1 MTATPTSAKRLNRS
15 EESQTI
21 ERGPLVLVTAGVV
34 VALALAVVLLRLYR
48 LHELPPGINQ
58 DEGAHG
64 VDALRVLQGE
74 HAVFFTGHGGREG
87 MVVYAVALATSLLGR
102 TPLATHLPTA
112 LASAATVFAV
122 FWLGRTLFDR
132 DDDGQPAPWRGLI
145 IGGVGAGL
153 LAVSLSQTFI
163 GRAGVRANF
172 LPLFLSLC
180 LALLWSGWRQRSLW
194 RIALSGVCAG
204 LLPYTYIPARFV
216 PFLFLFFSLSFLP
229 SIVRSYVAGEKR
241 ENDNSLRRLSQFL
254 IPLRPY
260 LPMSGLFLGT
270 AGLVAAPI
278 LLYFVLHPEHFFMRT
293 DQVLIFSPH
302 RSQGD
307 PLGAFL
313 ENIWRH
319 LLAFGSRGDW
329 SERHNISGKSMLTEW
344 EMVLFL
350 FGVGIAGWNWRRP
363 AHRLLLLWLVVL
375 FIPAVLAIETVESAS
390 FLRMI
395 GVVPAVYLLIGVGL
409 WETYRLSS
417 AQARALPGRAAF
429 FFEKNARSVAVALGI
444 VVGAVVV
451 VQGANTYRIYFQESA
466 VSSRYYKAFHG
477 EWKDVA
483 RTLSALPSE
492 TGSAYLLPY
501 KSHVNFGFKY
511 LYQGAAPALFVDAG
525 ALDLPLIMETK
536 LTDIENISTVKVLDW
551 EGSQRWLARN
561 AHVFELLGKYGH
573 YQGNGEYRHFTIHT
587 YTDVALDSPWTF
599 YDYLE
604 PRNVQFDGGID
615 LRGLAL
621 GVGREQRP
629 SQQVLTLEE
638 AHSLWVALQWL
649 THPDLED
656 DYAISLRLHNAGGAT
671 IYQRDTRLILGR
683 LNYEHTSTWPAG
695 EPFDTLVRLSI
706 PSHLPAGEYELRLIV
721 YNAETL
727 VPTVEIGVWEP
738 ELVLAQVR
746 LAEPQ

>member
-1 MTATPTSAKRLNRS
+1 MTATPTSAKRLNRN

-132 DDDGQPAPWRGLI
+132 DDDGQAAPWRGLI

-194 RIALSGVCAG
+194 RIALSGACAG

-216 PFLFLFFSLSFLP
+216 PFLFLFFGLSLLP
-229 SIVRSYVAGEKR
+229 AIVRSGDAGARR
-241 ENDNSLRRLSQFL
+241 ERDNFRRRLSQFL
-254 IPLRPY
+254 FLLRPY
-260 LPMSGLFLGT
+260 LPMCGLFLGV

-278 LLYFVLHPEHFFMRT
+278 LLYFVLHPNHFFMRT

-329 SERHNISGKSMLTEW
+329 SERHNVSGKPMLSEW

-350 FGVGIAGWNWRRP
+350 FGVGVAVWRRHKP
-363 AHRLLLLWLVVL
+363 VHRLLLLWLAIL
-375 FIPAVLAIETVESAS
+375 FFPAVLAIESVDSAS

-409 WETYRLSS
+409 WEAYRLVS
-417 AQARALPGRAAF
+417 AQAHALPGRAAV
-429 FFEKNARSVAVALGI
+429 FFEKYAKSVATALGI
-444 VVGAVVV
+444 AVGAAVV
-451 VQGANTYRIYFQESA
+451 VQGATTYRIYFQETA
-466 VSSRYYKAFHG
+466 VGARYFKAFQG
-477 EWKDVA
+477 EWIDVA
-483 RTLSALPSE
+483 HTLSALPSE
-492 TGSAYLLPY
+492 AGSVYLLPHR
-501 KSHVNFGFKY
+501 SLENFGFRY

-525 ALDLPLIMETK
+525 ALDLPRLVESK
-536 LTDIENISTVKVLDW
+536 LTAVGNVSTVEVLDW
-551 EGSQRWLARN
+551 KDTLGWIERN
-561 AHVFELLGKYGH
+561 TYFFEILDTYGH
-573 YQGNGEYRHFTIHT
+573 YQGSKEYRDFTLHS
-587 YTDVALDSPWTF
+587 YTDVSLDNPWTL
-599 YDYLE
+599 YDNLE
-604 PRNVQFDGGID
+604 PRIVQLDGGID
-615 LRGLAL
+615 LRGVAL
-621 GVGREQRP
+621 GVGRKQLP
-629 SQQVLTLEE
+629 SQQVLALEE
-638 AHSLWVALQWL
+638 DRNPWVALQWL
-649 THPDLED
+649 THPGLEV
-656 DYAISLRLHNAGGAT
+656 DYAISVRLHNAEGAKV
-671 IYQRDTRLILGR
+671 YQRDTRLILGR
-683 LNYEHTSTWPAG
+683 LNYEHTSSWPAG
-695 EPFDTLVRLSI
+695 EPFDTLVRLSF
-706 PSHLPAGEYELRLIV
+706 PSQLPAGVYELRLIV

-738 ELVLAQVR
+738 ELVLAQIR

>member
-1 MTATPTSAKRLNRS
+1 M
-15 EESQTI
+15 
-21 ERGPLVLVTAGVV
+21 LVTAGVV
-34 VALALAVVLLRLYR
+34 VALVLAVALLRLYR

-122 FWLGRTLFDR
+122 FWLGRILFDR
-132 DDDGQPAPWRGLI
+132 GDSGQPAPWRGLI

-194 RIALSGVCAG
+194 RVALSGACAG

-216 PFLFLFFSLSFLP
+216 PFLFLFFSLSLLP
-229 SIVRSYVAGEKR
+229 SIVRSGDVGARR
-241 ENDNSLRRLSQFL
+241 ERGNFPRRLSQFL
-254 IPLRPY
+254 FALRPY
-260 LPMSGLFLGT
+260 LPMCGLFLGV

-278 LLYFVLHPEHFFMRT
+278 LLYFVLHPNHFFMRT
-293 DQVLIFSPH
+293 DQVLIFSSH

-329 SERHNISGKSMLTEW
+329 SERHNRSGTPMLTEW

-350 FGVGIAGWNWRRP
+350 FGVGVAVWRRHRP
-363 AHRLLLLWLVVL
+363 AHRLLLLWLAVL
-375 FIPAVLAIETVESAS
+375 FFPAVLAIEAVESAS

-409 WETYRLSS
+409 WEAYRLFS
-417 AQARALPGRAAF
+417 AQAHALPGRAAV
-429 FFEKNARSVAVALGI
+429 FFEKYAKGVAIALGM
-444 VVGAVVV
+444 VVGAIVV
-451 VQGANTYRIYFQESA
+451 VQGAITYRIYFQESA
-466 VSSRYYKAFHG
+466 VSSRYYKAFQG
-477 EWKDVA
+477 EWINVA
-483 RTLSALPSE
+483 HTLSALPSE
-492 TGSAYLLPY
+492 AGSVYLLP
-501 KSHVNFGFKY
+501 HRPLVNFGFRY

-525 ALDLPLIMETK
+525 ALDLPLLVESK
-536 LTDIENISTVKVLDW
+536 LTAIENVSTVEVLDW
-551 EGSQRWLARN
+551 KDSLGWLARN
-561 AHVFELLGKYGH
+561 THIFEILDKYGN
-573 YQGNGEYRHFTIHT
+573 YQGSSEYRNFTIHS
-587 YTDVALDSPWTF
+587 YTDVALDSPWTL

-604 PRNVQFDGGID
+604 PRTVQFDGGID

-621 GVGREQRP
+621 GVGRKQLP

-638 AHSLWVALQWL
+638 DRSLWVALQWL
-649 THPDLED
+649 THPDLEV
-656 DYAISLRLHNAGGAT
+656 DYAISLRLHNAEGAI
-671 IYQRDTRLILGR
+671 IYQRDTRLILGK
-683 LNYEHTSTWPAG
+683 LNYEHTSLWPAG
-695 EPFDTLVRLSI
+695 EPVDTLMRLPI
-706 PSHLPAGEYELRLIV
+706 PSHLPAGEYELRLVV

-738 ELVLAQVR
+738 ELVLAQMR